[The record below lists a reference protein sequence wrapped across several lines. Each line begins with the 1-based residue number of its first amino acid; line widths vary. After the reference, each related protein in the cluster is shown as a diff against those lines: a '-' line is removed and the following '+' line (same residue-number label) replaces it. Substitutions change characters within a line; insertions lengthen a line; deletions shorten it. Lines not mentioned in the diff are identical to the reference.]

1 MNFNLLT
8 PKLSKASLKN
18 QTIIMMMM
26 MIINNSNDNN
36 YYNDDKKNNY
46 NTFSFTMQVDNAS
59 SDEELSLLA
68 RNAILVDGLL
78 NSGWFHYLTMANKGL
93 AIQTYVEFYVLKKR
107 KEPLDQ
113 LCKGLENL
121 GILSLIRGN
130 PSLMKSYFIVC
141 EVPLTSK
148 DILESFSY
156 YMASEPVDEKS
167 QSADNFLKQAVV
179 KLEEG
184 TVKMTFYITH

>member
-1 MNFNLLT
+1 
-8 PKLSKASLKN
+8 
-18 QTIIMMMM
+18 M
-26 MIINNSNDNN
+26 MI
-36 YYNDDKKNNY
+36 KNNY
-46 NTFSFTMQVDNAS
+46 NTFSFTMQVDKAS

-78 NSGWFHYLTMANKGL
+78 NSGWFHYLTIMANKGL

-130 PSLMKSYFIVC
+130 PSLMKSYFIVH

-167 QSADNFLKQAVV
+167 QSADSFLKQVVV

>member
-1 MNFNLLT
+1 MEHIKNKTGEAVTDAFEKILKQERT
-8 PKLSKASLKN
+8 PIQL
-18 QTIIMMMM
+18 QT
-26 MIINNSNDNN
+26 
-36 YYNDDKKNNY
+36 DDGKEFCNRK
-46 NTFSFTMQVDNAS
+46 FQSF
-59 SDEELSLLA
+59 
-68 RNAILVDGLL
+68 
-78 NSGWFHYLTMANKGL
+78 

-167 QSADNFLKQAVV
+167 QSADSFLKQAVV

>member
-1 MNFNLLT
+1 
-8 PKLSKASLKN
+8 
-18 QTIIMMMM
+18 MMI

-36 YYNDDKKNNY
+36 YYNDDKNNY
-46 NTFSFTMQVDNAS
+46 TFSFTMQVDKAS
-59 SDEELSLLA
+59 SDEELCLLA

-113 LCKGLENL
+113 LCKGLKNL

-130 PSLMKSYFIVC
+130 PSLKKSYFIVC

-167 QSADNFLKQAVV
+167 QSADSFLKQAVV

-184 TVKMTFYITH
+184 TVKMTFYI

>member
-1 MNFNLLT
+1 M
-8 PKLSKASLKN
+8 
-18 QTIIMMMM
+18 I
-26 MIINNSNDNN
+26 MIIIIVIIIENK
-36 YYNDDKKNNY
+36 Y
-46 NTFSFTMQVDNAS
+46 TFSFTMQVDKAS

-68 RNAILVDGLL
+68 SDATLVDGLH
-78 NSGWFHYLTMANKGL
+78 NAGWFHYLTMANKGL
-93 AIQTYVEFYVLKKR
+93 AMQTYVQFYVLKKR

-167 QSADNFLKQAVV
+167 QSADSFMRQAVM

-184 TVKMTFYITH
+184 TVKMTFHNTLEHFVDATYIFAVTLFTKENSGIIQYGNVA

>member
-1 MNFNLLT
+1 MQ
-8 PKLSKASLKN
+8 A
-18 QTIIMMMM
+18 
-26 MIINNSNDNN
+26 
-36 YYNDDKKNNY
+36 DK
-46 NTFSFTMQVDNAS
+46 AS

-68 RNAILVDGLL
+68 RNATLVDRLL
-78 NSGWFHYLTMANKGL
+78 NSGWFHYLTMTNKGL
-93 AIQTYVEFYVLKKR
+93 AMQTYVEFYVLKKR

-130 PSLMKSYFIVC
+130 PSLMQSYFIAC

-156 YMASEPVDEKS
+156 NMASEPVDEKS
-167 QSADNFLKQAVV
+167 QSADSFMKQAVV

-184 TVKMTFYITH
+184 TVKLTFYNTLEHFVDATYTLFYYPVHKRKMG

>member
-1 MNFNLLT
+1 
-8 PKLSKASLKN
+8 
-18 QTIIMMMM
+18 
-26 MIINNSNDNN
+26 
-36 YYNDDKKNNY
+36 
-46 NTFSFTMQVDNAS
+46 MQEYKAS

-68 RNAILVDGLL
+68 RNATLVDGLL
-78 NSGWFHYLTMANKGL
+78 NSGWFHYLTMTNKGL
-93 AIQTYVEFYVLKKR
+93 AMQTYVEFYVLKKR

-121 GILSLIRGN
+121 GILSLVRGN
-130 PSLMKSYFIVC
+130 PSLMQSYFIAC

-156 YMASEPVDEKS
+156 NMASEPVDEKS
-167 QSADNFLKQAVV
+167 QSADSFMKQAVV

-184 TVKMTFYITH
+184 TVKLTFYNTLEHFVDATYTLFYYPVHKRKMG